1 MDLKKMKGWM
11 RMHLTESAEMYLAT
25 IMILERELGHVR
37 VVDVADELGVTKPSV
52 SKAMTHLMKDGF
64 IYKELYGNITLTDA
78 GALVAKDVVEK
89 RIKIIA
95 YLENSLGL
103 SKEEATRNACR
114 MEHVISEEML
124 SSIETYLDETSEKV
138 ARS

>member
-52 SKAMTHLMKDGF
+52 SKAMSHLMKDGF
-64 IYKELYGNITLTDA
+64 IHKELYGNITLTEA

-103 SKEEATRNACR
+103 SKEEATKNACR

-124 SSIETYLDETSEKV
+124 DSIETYLDRTREKV
-138 ARS
+138 ARR